1 MKTFVA
7 TMSLDELVEI
17 VNVSYKYNSRD
28 EHLCLVHNLKTIFG
42 EEAMEEVFEE
52 AKKNIK

>member
-7 TMSLDELVEI
+7 KMSLDELVEI
-17 VNVSYKYNSRD
+17 VNVSYKYNSTD

-42 EEAMEEVFEE
+42 EEAINEVFEE